1 MSLRLIDTHCHIH
14 FPAYDAD
21 RAEVLARLEG
31 LGGGAITVGTSL
43 ANSRAAIA
51 LAEQHPNIWA
61 SVGLHP
67 SHVTHPFH
75 DENEGVVEERDV
87 SHEALKTLAKSS
99 SRVVAIG
106 EAGLDIYRVEPDQ
119 REEAL
124 KKQMPVFETHLN
136 VAEELSLPV
145 IVHCREALH
154 ELNVFLRERRAQ
166 GHLDRCVL
174 HSFTGTWAE
183 AKPLLEIGCY
193 IGLNGI
199 VTFPPRKNTQPED
212 WLEIVAK
219 NVPKEQLL
227 IETDAPYLAP
237 TPHRGERNEPAYV
250 QNVAEYLASVR
261 GVTREEILAQTT
273 ENVIKVFGV

>member
-1 MSLRLIDTHCHIH
+1 MPLRLIDTHCHIH

-99 SRVVAIG
+99 SRVV
-106 EAGLDIYRVEPDQ
+106 
-119 REEAL
+119 
-124 KKQMPVFETHLN
+124 
-136 VAEELSLPV
+136 
-145 IVHCREALH
+145 
-154 ELNVFLRERRAQ
+154 LRERRAQ

-174 HSFTGTWAE
+174 HSFTGAWAE

-212 WLEIVAK
+212 WLEVVAK

-250 QNVAEYLASVR
+250 QSVAEYLASVR

-273 ENVIKVFGV
+273 ENAIKVFGV

>member
-1 MSLRLIDTHCHIH
+1 MSFRLFDTHCHVH

-21 RAEVLARLEG
+21 RADVLARLTEV
-31 LGGGAITVGTSL
+31 GGGAITVGTSL
-43 ANSRAAIA
+43 ANSRSAIA
-51 LAEQHPNIWA
+51 LAEKQANVWA

-75 DENEGVVEERDV
+75 DENEGAVEEQDV
-87 SHEALKTLAKSS
+87 SREALTSLATSS

-106 EAGLDIYRVEPDQ
+106 EAGLDVYRVEPDQ

-124 KKQMPVFETHLN
+124 KKQIPVFETHLN
-136 VAEELSLPV
+136 VAEELGLPV
-145 IVHCREALH
+145 IVHCREALR
-154 ELNVFLRERRAQ
+154 ELNMLLRERRAQ
-166 GHLDRCVL
+166 GCADRCIL

-183 AKPLLEIGCY
+183 AEPLIELGCY

-212 WLEIVAK
+212 WLEVVAK
-219 NVPKEQLL
+219 YVPKEQIL

-237 TPHRGERNEPAYV
+237 TPYRGQRNEPAYV

-261 GVTREEILAQTT
+261 GIMLEEMLAQTT
-273 ENVIKVFGV
+273 ENAMRVFGI